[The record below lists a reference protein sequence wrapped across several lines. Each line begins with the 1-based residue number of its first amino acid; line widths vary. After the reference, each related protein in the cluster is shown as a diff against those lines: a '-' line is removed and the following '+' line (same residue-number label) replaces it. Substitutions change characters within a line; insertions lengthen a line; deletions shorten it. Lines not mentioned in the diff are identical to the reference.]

1 MIHNVLVKRKAV
13 LDQLWKGLSIL
24 GLLDKIEKYPELFQ
38 ENFVH
43 QGDVTPEGVIGCLR
57 FAETEE
63 NSERRVYQMLLN
75 FIKGS
80 NANELDAFLKFV
92 ARANTMAKGTLPRKI
107 SVSCS
112 SSDSIFS
119 SVCIM
124 SLKLPSHFSTAED
137 FNNAMKSVLDSQKFS
152 TG

>member
-13 LDQLWKGLSIL
+13 LDQLQKGLSIL

-63 NSERRVYQMLLN
+63 TVKGGFTKCFLISLRAAMQM
-75 FIKGS
+75 S
-80 NANELDAFLKFV
+80 W
-92 ARANTMAKGTLPRKI
+92 M
-107 SVSCS
+107 
-112 SSDSIFS
+112 
-119 SVCIM
+119 
-124 SLKLPSHFSTAED
+124 HF
-137 FNNAMKSVLDSQKFS
+137 
-152 TG
+152 